1 MKSPISH
8 DQLMALT
15 YKCSL
20 VQLARQH
27 RTGLAL
33 LSANAM
39 ETHNGNRYIFVKNK
53 MTFQEA
59 RETCETIGM
68 TLTSVKSAEENSFI
82 VDHIGGWGYTWI
94 GGVSD
99 STEQEKWRWL
109 SEEETWLPGNTSVY
123 QNWRSSQPSNPGTH
137 NCMSIYVGQWWDDA
151 CTDKYSFICKTGKM

>member
-1 MKSPISH
+1 
-8 DQLMALT
+8 MALT

-39 ETHNGNRYIFVKNK
+39 ETHNGNRYMFIEDKK
-53 MTFQEA
+53 TFQEA

-68 TLTSVKSAEENSFI
+68 TLSSVKSAEENSFI
-82 VDHIGGWGYTWI
+82 VDHIEGWGGDSWEIDAWI

-99 STEQEKWRWL
+99 STEPEEWRWL
-109 SEEETWLPGNTSVY
+109 SEEETWLPRNTSIY
-123 QNWRSSQPSNPGTH
+123 QNWHRGQPNKPGRD
-137 NCMSIYVGQWWDDA
+137 NCMLIGSGEWTGWWD
-151 CTDKYSFICKTGKM
+151 CPCIKKHGFICKTGKM